1 MISIPTYRAAAV
13 VLLVASTACHRQ
25 IETGTS
31 AGVVADLRTATGAS
45 VGTLRVGS
53 SQQGVRITGSLTG
66 LAPGVHGIHLH
77 TVGRC
82 DGTDFTSAGG
92 HFNPTGAQHGMQN
105 SMGPHA
111 GDLPNITANA
121 SGQASVDLSTSRAT
135 IAALLDADGTAI
147 VVHAAA
153 DDQRTDP
160 SGNSGARVACGV
172 LRTG

>member
-1 MISIPTYRAAAV
+1 MISIRTYRVTAV
-13 VLLVASTACHRQ
+13 IVLVAGMGCHRQ
-25 IETGTS
+25 IETGTA
-31 AGVVADLRTATGAS
+31 AGVTAELRTGSGAS
-45 VGTLRVGS
+45 VGTLRFGS
-53 SQQGVRITGSLTG
+53 SQQGIRITGTLNGLT
-66 LAPGVHGIHLH
+66 PGAHGIHLH

-82 DGTDFTSAGG
+82 DAADFATAGG

-105 SMGPHA
+105 AMGPHA
-111 GDLPNITANA
+111 GDLPGITANA
-121 SGQASVDLSTSRAT
+121 AGQAAVDISNTRTT

-172 LRTG
+172 LKTG